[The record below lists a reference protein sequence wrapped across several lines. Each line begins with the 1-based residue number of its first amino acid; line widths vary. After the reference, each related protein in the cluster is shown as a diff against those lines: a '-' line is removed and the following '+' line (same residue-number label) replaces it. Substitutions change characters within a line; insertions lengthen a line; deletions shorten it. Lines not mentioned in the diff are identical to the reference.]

1 MISVGKTWLASK
13 ILEMLYECL
22 LYQLCEWQ
30 LDPML
35 EAKAHIYLTL
45 SPPGYPKEPIQE
57 QNWLDPFLRFF

>member
-1 MISVGKTWLASK
+1 
-13 ILEMLYECL
+13 
-22 LYQLCEWQ
+22 
-30 LDPML
+30 ML